1 MFANAA
7 GRARKTI
14 IKPPDPPAGAHNY
27 KTYDNYNYRYHSPV
41 QRRVGWMRAK
51 SDVWSRPV
59 KSGRDAGQ
67 GAGQQVGHAHSVRSA
82 GPEVQVQNAR
92 LVARPARQVG
102 AGLLRNME
110 TTTFS
115 LRKSKTKTEN
125 RPWIVRYVIR
135 LAFTTKVKKKKTTS
149 DDYEDQVRPLANRN
163 GSSLLKRAARVR
175 LRFVPRT
182 VVIRRINEIAGIR
195 NTAILWGPGRQTRV
209 EKPVIQT
216 RE

>member
-110 TTTFS
+110 TT
-115 LRKSKTKTEN
+115 
-125 RPWIVRYVIR
+125 
-135 LAFTTKVKKKKTTS
+135 KKKKTTS